1 MWQTTNWTC
10 GDKNICVK
18 INFWQRMIN
27 YMTVEGQFPVNS
39 ILRIFLQLCFNLCLK
54 GSLNYT
60 RKFPNLTKGIR
71 DCFPCKKVK
80 CLKDIKYQKIKSLQR
95 VGGLL
100 VFNLIH
106 NVQYWFDTFER
117 FSNSRKKYLWIGWI
131 KQNFLRTAATMV
143 FFVSSWSIICWWQVV
158 VVCKVTC

>member
-1 MWQTTNWTC
+1 
-10 GDKNICVK
+10 
-18 INFWQRMIN
+18 
-27 YMTVEGQFPVNS
+27 MTVEGQFPVNS

-106 NVQYWFDTFER
+106 NVQY
-117 FSNSRKKYLWIGWI
+117 
-131 KQNFLRTAATMV
+131 
-143 FFVSSWSIICWWQVV
+143 
-158 VVCKVTC
+158 